1 MKIRERRRS
10 KTSQPGVSRSSP
22 GSGDE
27 VEAMLASTAHAQRER
42 ARFRDVT
49 SKVSELGDEKRDIA
63 EKRKFLT
70 REENK
75 NFGKARVTY
84 LSEN

>member
-10 KTSQPGVSRSSP
+10 KTSQPGVSQSSP

-42 ARFRDVT
+42 ARFSDVT

-63 EKRKFLT
+63 KKRKFLT

-75 NFGKARVTY
+75 NFG
-84 LSEN
+84 

>member
-10 KTSQPGVSRSSP
+10 KTSQPAVSRSSP

-27 VEAMLASTAHAQRER
+27 VEAMLASIAHAQ
-42 ARFRDVT
+42 ARGHGSVT
-49 SKVSELGDEKRDIA
+49 SLSKVSELGDEKRDIA

-75 NFGKARVTY
+75 NF
-84 LSEN
+84 S